1 MSLDLYERVVLRRD
15 VAEYRLRRGDVAVL
29 VDRVPHPAD
38 GEDGCV
44 LEVFNA
50 VGDSIAVIT
59 VAESQVEP
67 LRADEVLAVRP
78 LVPVG

>member
-15 VAEYRLRRGDVAVL
+15 VAEYQLRRGDVAVL
-29 VDRVPHPAD
+29 ADRVPHPQG

-50 VGDSIAVIT
+50 VGDSIAVVT
-59 VAESQVEP
+59 VPESHVEP
-67 LRADEVLAVRP
+67 LRANEILAVRG
-78 LVPVG
+78 LAPVG